1 MSDQVPFSQQYREAA
16 RTAAPAVLAEW
27 IELVRAGEDPKA
39 YKDLADHLAK
49 VTGVLDEGKAST
61 LPMLNVTFVLP
72 DGTQSPQL
80 QVVEV
85 VAKEVAQSTA
95 AELAAPQGL
104 APSDE
109 ALRAED
115 QTPPPEQEALAEE
128 LTAAITLD
136 I

>member
-1 MSDQVPFSQQYREAA
+1 AGRRQGADTC
-16 RTAAPAVLAEW
+16 RT
-27 IELVRAGEDPKA
+27 
-39 YKDLADHLAK
+39 
-49 VTGVLDEGKAST
+49 
-61 LPMLNVTFVLP
+61 LNVTFVLP

-115 QTPPPEQEALAEE
+115 QTAPAEQEALAEE
-128 LTAAITLD
+128 
-136 I
+136 